1 MVQLKLLTI
10 EYDQTIKE
18 ALQIIDK
25 NARGICFVIN
35 KRNLVGVATDGD
47 IRRALL
53 SGVEITNK
61 ILTVMNRDF
70 IALPIESKDSA
81 IRATFNNRLKL
92 IPLCD
97 SEGNLVDVADAIK
110 GHSIPISELE
120 LGGKELEYVEECIHT
135 NWISSQGKYVQQF
148 EMMFEEMH
156 EGTTALAVSNGTVA
170 LHLALVS
177 LGIGHGDEVI
187 VPDLT
192 FAATANA
199 VVYTG
204 ASPVFCDV
212 DPQTWCID
220 TTQAKKL
227 ITSKT
232 KAVIPVHL
240 YGHPCDMTAISDLAQ
255 KQNLLIVEDCAEAIG
270 SKWNDKP
277 VGTWGDAST
286 FSFFGNKTISTG
298 EGGMV
303 LFRDEKIAKYA
314 KLLRDHG
321 MSPDKRYWHDV
332 IGFNY
337 RLTNLQAAIGV
348 AQLERF
354 PAILGKKRFI
364 ASLYHRYLHNVEG
377 IEQLPLEK
385 NNFFHSYWLYPIRL
399 STEYNRDEVMR
410 KLLMNGIDSRPFFY
424 PLHLMPP
431 YESYKK
437 AISLEI
443 AEQVAQSGISLPS
456 FFRLEE
462 NEIRYISETLTKLLE
477 N

>member
-1 MVQLKLLTI
+1 
-10 EYDQTIKE
+10 
-18 ALQIIDK
+18 
-25 NARGICFVIN
+25 
-35 KRNLVGVATDGD
+35 
-47 IRRALL
+47 
-53 SGVEITNK
+53 
-61 ILTVMNRDF
+61 
-70 IALPIESKDSA
+70 
-81 IRATFNNRLKL
+81 
-92 IPLCD
+92 
-97 SEGNLVDVADAIK
+97 
-110 GHSIPISELE
+110 
-120 LGGKELEYVEECIHT
+120 
-135 NWISSQGKYVQQF
+135 
-148 EMMFEEMH
+148 
-156 EGTTALAVSNGTVA
+156 
-170 LHLALVS
+170 
-177 LGIGHGDEVI
+177 
-187 VPDLT
+187 
-192 FAATANA
+192 
-199 VVYTG
+199 
-204 ASPVFCDV
+204 
-212 DPQTWCID
+212 
-220 TTQAKKL
+220 
-227 ITSKT
+227 
-232 KAVIPVHL
+232 
-240 YGHPCDMTAISDLAQ
+240 
-255 KQNLLIVEDCAEAIG
+255 
-270 SKWNDKP
+270 
-277 VGTWGDAST
+277 
-286 FSFFGNKTISTG
+286 
-298 EGGMV
+298 MV

-385 NNFFHSYWLYPIRL
+385 NNVFHSYWLYPIRL

-456 FFRLEE
+456 FIRLEE